1 MLSKIGKILS
11 SVSEITKKA
20 AEGEKESASEDLYV
34 GPEIAEGGVAAETD
48 ISNTLEDTNSL
59 EKMTDV
65 LHQVSTA
72 IHSQAEAA
80 LHQIGANAST
90 DGSSIGKTTEP
101 ELVPHE
107 MLHMAQHSTE
117 ADETHTL
124 SLADAVAVLE
134 QARTALNESG
144 IDSDLRDLINHPD
157 ADVMIENLQAAG
169 IDPLTVSG
177 PEIDGQSPE
186 EQIMSVLEA
195 AQDATYEA
203 GLDMPQAEQDMPEAM
218 QSTSFDYEYT
228 NASDDYGI
236 V

>member
-1 MLSKIGKILS
+1 MGLFSNLTELFKKITD
-11 SVSEITKKA
+11 SVEE
-20 AEGEKESASEDLYV
+20 AELENLKVSDADTLDAS
-34 GPEIAEGGVAAETD
+34 GPEGQNPLIQDSFQTSNPLRGV
-48 ISNTLEDTNSL
+48 
-59 EKMTDV
+59 
-65 LHQVSTA
+65 
-72 IHSQAEAA
+72 
-80 LHQIGANAST
+80 
-90 DGSSIGKTTEP
+90 GSGDMVDSMPTTEP

-228 NASDDYGI
+228 NANDDYGI

>member
-1 MLSKIGKILS
+1 MGLFSNLTELFKKITD
-11 SVSEITKKA
+11 SVEE
-20 AEGEKESASEDLYV
+20 AELENLKVSDADTLDAS
-34 GPEIAEGGVAAETD
+34 GPEGQNPLIQDSFQT
-48 ISNTLEDTNSL
+48 SNSL
-59 EKMTDV
+59 RGV
-65 LHQVSTA
+65 
-72 IHSQAEAA
+72 
-80 LHQIGANAST
+80 GAGDMVDSMP
-90 DGSSIGKTTEP
+90 TTEP

-195 AQDATYEA
+195 AQDATYEH
-203 GLDMPQAEQDMPEAM
+203 GLDIPQAEQDMPEAM
-218 QSTSFDYEYT
+218 QSTSFDYEHT

>member
-1 MLSKIGKILS
+1 MGLFSNLTELFKKITD
-11 SVSEITKKA
+11 SVEE
-20 AEGEKESASEDLYV
+20 AELENLKVSDADTLDAS
-34 GPEIAEGGVAAETD
+34 GPEGQNPLIQDSFQTSNPLRGV
-48 ISNTLEDTNSL
+48 
-59 EKMTDV
+59 
-65 LHQVSTA
+65 
-72 IHSQAEAA
+72 
-80 LHQIGANAST
+80 
-90 DGSSIGKTTEP
+90 GSGDMVDSMPTTEP

>member
-1 MLSKIGKILS
+1 MGLFSNLTELFKKITD
-11 SVSEITKKA
+11 SVEE
-20 AEGEKESASEDLYV
+20 AELENLKVSDADTLDAS
-34 GPEIAEGGVAAETD
+34 GPEGQNPLIQDSFQT
-48 ISNTLEDTNSL
+48 SNSL
-59 EKMTDV
+59 RGV
-65 LHQVSTA
+65 
-72 IHSQAEAA
+72 
-80 LHQIGANAST
+80 GAGDMVDSMP
-90 DGSSIGKTTEP
+90 TTEP

-195 AQDATYEA
+195 AQDATYEH

-218 QSTSFDYEYT
+218 QSTSFDYEHT

>member
-1 MLSKIGKILS
+1 MGLFSNLTELFKKITD
-11 SVSEITKKA
+11 SVEE
-20 AEGEKESASEDLYV
+20 AELENLKVSDADTLDAS
-34 GPEIAEGGVAAETD
+34 GPEGQNPLIQDSFQTSYPLHDDPITEIHETASSLRELGAQGYIDTIADQDAEH
-48 ISNTLEDTNSL
+48 
-59 EKMTDV
+59 V
-65 LHQVSTA
+65 
-72 IHSQAEAA
+72 
-80 LHQIGANAST
+80 
-90 DGSSIGKTTEP
+90 
-101 ELVPHE
+101 VPHE

-195 AQDATYEA
+195 AQDATYEH

>member
-1 MLSKIGKILS
+1 MSTRSQNPLIQDSFQTS
-11 SVSEITKKA
+11 
-20 AEGEKESASEDLYV
+20 
-34 GPEIAEGGVAAETD
+34 
-48 ISNTLEDTNSL
+48 NSL
-59 EKMTDV
+59 RGV
-65 LHQVSTA
+65 
-72 IHSQAEAA
+72 
-80 LHQIGANAST
+80 
-90 DGSSIGKTTEP
+90 GSGDMVDSMPTTEP

-195 AQDATYEA
+195 AQDATYEH

-218 QSTSFDYEYT
+218 QSTSFDYEHT

>member
-1 MLSKIGKILS
+1 MGLFSNLTELFKKITD
-11 SVSEITKKA
+11 SVEE
-20 AEGEKESASEDLYV
+20 AELENLKVSDADTLDAS
-34 GPEIAEGGVAAETD
+34 GPEGQNPLIQDSFQTSNPLRGV
-48 ISNTLEDTNSL
+48 
-59 EKMTDV
+59 
-65 LHQVSTA
+65 
-72 IHSQAEAA
+72 
-80 LHQIGANAST
+80 
-90 DGSSIGKTTEP
+90 GSGDMVDSMPTTEP

-195 AQDATYEA
+195 AQDATYEH

-218 QSTSFDYEYT
+218 QSTSFDYEHT

>member
-1 MLSKIGKILS
+1 MGLFSNLTELFKKITD
-11 SVSEITKKA
+11 SVEE
-20 AEGEKESASEDLYV
+20 AELENLKVSDADTLDAS
-34 GPEIAEGGVAAETD
+34 GPEGQNPLIQDSFQT
-48 ISNTLEDTNSL
+48 SNSL
-59 EKMTDV
+59 RGV
-65 LHQVSTA
+65 
-72 IHSQAEAA
+72 
-80 LHQIGANAST
+80 
-90 DGSSIGKTTEP
+90 GSGDMVDSMPTTEP

-195 AQDATYEA
+195 AQDATYEH

-218 QSTSFDYEYT
+218 QSTSFDYEHT

>member
-1 MLSKIGKILS
+1 MGLFSNLTELFKKITD
-11 SVSEITKKA
+11 SVEE
-20 AEGEKESASEDLYV
+20 AELENLKVSDADTLDAS
-34 GPEIAEGGVAAETD
+34 GPEGQNPLIQDSFQTSNPLRGV
-48 ISNTLEDTNSL
+48 
-59 EKMTDV
+59 
-65 LHQVSTA
+65 
-72 IHSQAEAA
+72 
-80 LHQIGANAST
+80 
-90 DGSSIGKTTEP
+90 GSGDMVDSMPTTEP

-169 IDPLTVSG
+169 IDPLTVRG

-228 NASDDYGI
+228 NANDDYGI